1 MAKTFGFA
9 SKTLGFWAG
18 HAQKDIILPKRHSL
32 RTSYLHC
39 AILVTSKSYPQ
50 AHMALT
56 RGYGSYPQVIHRPP
70 IYKFST
76 FNPYQRLLGPALI
89 ILYREL
95 SRFSTHTAAFSS
107 LVRSSLLLSLVSRV
121 CFSGGFHNRY
131 RRLLRHAVTK
141 ALARS
146 GPSDILHDI
155 ALGNG
160 QTSTFGPYPSL
171 CLSLSV

>member
-9 SKTLGFWAG
+9 SKKLGFGAG

-56 RGYGSYPQVIHRPP
+56 RGYGSYPQVIHRVIHMPP

-76 FNPYQRLLGPALI
+76 FHPYQRLLGPALI

-95 SRFSTHTAAFSS
+95 SHVLIATAA
-107 LVRSSLLLSLVSRV
+107 
-121 CFSGGFHNRY
+121 
-131 RRLLRHAVTK
+131 
-141 ALARS
+141 
-146 GPSDILHDI
+146 ILK
-155 ALGNG
+155 
-160 QTSTFGPYPSL
+160 
-171 CLSLSV
+171 